1 MFHQTMATNCKSSL
15 ILKCS
20 FRCMFKVMS
29 KVNKSPEKL
38 ETLFQILCFHRKV
51 TGISNPVYAT
61 LFRVTD
67 SNLTKL
73 FYIPP
78 SLFDRIA
85 SFLMSADINY
95 FLQCKSFTQN
105 FDLGNKHMKLQLLS
119 NLSGCLKILLMFWG
133 IKIE

>member
-1 MFHQTMATNCKSSL
+1 
-15 ILKCS
+15 
-20 FRCMFKVMS
+20 MFKVMS
-29 KVNKSPEKL
+29 KVNKSPEKV
-38 ETLFQILCFHRKV
+38 EALFQILCFHRKV

-67 SNLTKL
+67 SNVTKL

-78 SLFDRIA
+78 SLFDRLA

-105 FDLGNKHMKLQLLS
+105 FDLGNKHKKLQLLS
-119 NLSGCLKILLMFWG
+119 NLSGCLKILLMF
-133 IKIE
+133 